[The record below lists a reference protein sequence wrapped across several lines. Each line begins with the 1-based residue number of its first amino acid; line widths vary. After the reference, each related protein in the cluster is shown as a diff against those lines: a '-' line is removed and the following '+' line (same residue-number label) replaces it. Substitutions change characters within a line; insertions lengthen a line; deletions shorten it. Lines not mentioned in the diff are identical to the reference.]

1 MTTKSD
7 QLAPAKVTTLNMNDV
22 SKPPEV
28 KRIGD
33 WNVTPITAYLQTE
46 KKYYYQSYE
55 DDDESKRMRRYFY
68 VDEEPDMH
76 WVQSGARVYK
86 SDSSRVN
93 ESDKKW
99 IK

>member
-1 MTTKSD
+1 
-7 QLAPAKVTTLNMNDV
+7 
-22 SKPPEV
+22 
-28 KRIGD
+28 
-33 WNVTPITAYLQTE
+33 
-46 KKYYYQSYE
+46 
-55 DDDESKRMRRYFY
+55 
-68 VDEEPDMH
+68 MH

>member
-1 MTTKSD
+1 M
-7 QLAPAKVTTLNMNDV
+7 
-22 SKPPEV
+22 
-28 KRIGD
+28 
-33 WNVTPITAYLQTE
+33 W
-46 KKYYYQSYE
+46 
-55 DDDESKRMRRYFY
+55 YFY